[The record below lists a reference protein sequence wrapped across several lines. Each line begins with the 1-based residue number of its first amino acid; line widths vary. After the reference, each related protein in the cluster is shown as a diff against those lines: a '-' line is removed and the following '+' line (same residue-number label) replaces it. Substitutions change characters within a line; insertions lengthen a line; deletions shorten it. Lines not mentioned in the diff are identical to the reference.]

1 MLTDKEML
9 EIAHNFIESFEQKVG
24 EKLVLPEELI
34 IKRPYGFYFIYHS
47 KKYWE
52 TKDWEEKLL
61 GNAPFLVEKETG
73 KIIEFG
79 TSRSMDE
86 YIKEYEAGKFPS

>member
-1 MLTDKEML
+1 MLSENEIIEAANAFLATL
-9 EIAHNFIESFEQKVG
+9 EIKIG
-24 EKLVLPEELI
+24 EPLVIPQELM
-34 IKRPYGFYFIYHS
+34 IKKNYGTYFIYHS

-61 GNAPFLVEKETG
+61 GNAPFLVEKKNG

-79 TSRSMDE
+79 TSRSMDY
-86 YIKEYEAGKFPS
+86 YIQEYEAGRYS

>member
-1 MLTDKEML
+1 MLSENEIMEVANNFLKDLEPKIGEPLIFPKELM
-9 EIAHNFIESFEQKVG
+9 
-24 EKLVLPEELI
+24 
-34 IKRPYGFYFIYHS
+34 IKKPYGIYFIYHS
-47 KKYWE
+47 KKYLE

-61 GNAPFLVEKETG
+61 GNAPFLVEKSTG

-86 YIKEYEAGKFPS
+86 YIKEYEAGKYS